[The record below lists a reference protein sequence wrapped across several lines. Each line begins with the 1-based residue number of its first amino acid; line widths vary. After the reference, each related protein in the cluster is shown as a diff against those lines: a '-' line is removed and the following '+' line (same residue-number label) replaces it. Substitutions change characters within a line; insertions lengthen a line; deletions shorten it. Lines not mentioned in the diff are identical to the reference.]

1 MGGIHLAKESD
12 LQNLDFLY
20 DLTGFIIH
28 HMNLP
33 NKWMKPKGED
43 NFAQASVLIKFDRNK
58 CKNGDNQK

>member
-1 MGGIHLAKESD
+1 MGGIHLAKESG
-12 LQNLDFLY
+12 LQNFDFLY

-43 NFAQASVLIKFDRNK
+43 NFAQASVWILF
-58 CKNGDNQK
+58 

>member
-1 MGGIHLAKESD
+1 MGKIHWSKESG
-12 LQNLDFLY
+12 LQNFDFLC

-43 NFAQASVLIKFDRNK
+43 NFAQALVLIKFDKNR
-58 CKNGDNQK
+58 CENGDNQK